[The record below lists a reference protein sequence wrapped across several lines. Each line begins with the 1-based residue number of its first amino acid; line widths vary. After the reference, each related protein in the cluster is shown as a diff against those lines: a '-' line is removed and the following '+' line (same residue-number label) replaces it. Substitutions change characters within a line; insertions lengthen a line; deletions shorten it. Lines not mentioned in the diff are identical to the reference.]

1 MAAGSNVPRNDAA
14 VWRAG
19 ARQHALVTTK
29 QLHAAGLDD
38 DDIHYRATNSRLH
51 RVYRGVYSL
60 APPPLTS
67 FAELR
72 GATLAYGLDSLISH
86 RWGTVLWE
94 LTEPLD
100 GDDIDVTVVG
110 RRPRQHE
117 GTRLHRV
124 PSLAK
129 ADILR
134 RHDIPV
140 TAPARTLVDFA
151 EQAGTAELERALN
164 EARVK
169 RLVSDRALE
178 GAIRRAGRRH
188 GAAKLAALLRQERG
202 PGVTRKEMERI
213 FLGLI
218 RRARLPLPETNAEVL
233 GRERDFYWPEHR
245 LVVETDGWET
255 HSTRA
260 AFEDDRRRDAELTA
274 AGYRVLRFTW
284 RQITEEPEATL
295 AILAAAL
302 VPLR

>member
-110 RRPRQHE
+110 GDRANTRGPASIASRPSRRP
-117 GTRLHRV
+117 T
-124 PSLAK
+124 SS
-129 ADILR
+129 
-134 RHDIPV
+134 
-140 TAPARTLVDFA
+140 
-151 EQAGTAELERALN
+151 AGTTSPSRPPLGPSSTSLSKPAPPSSS
-164 EARVK
+164 AR
-169 RLVSDRALE
+169 
-178 GAIRRAGRRH
+178 
-188 GAAKLAALLRQERG
+188 
-202 PGVTRKEMERI
+202 
-213 FLGLI
+213 
-218 RRARLPLPETNAEVL
+218 
-233 GRERDFYWPEHR
+233 
-245 LVVETDGWET
+245 
-255 HSTRA
+255 
-260 AFEDDRRRDAELTA
+260 
-274 AGYRVLRFTW
+274 
-284 RQITEEPEATL
+284 
-295 AILAAAL
+295 
-302 VPLR
+302 